1 MGVWLVYPFLGLQTD
16 MPDVIQLNL
25 DLRSIN
31 SEVYIFWLQAQGYK
45 INDEEY

>member
-1 MGVWLVYPFLGLQTD
+1 MDVWLVYPFLGLQRD
-16 MPDVIQLNL
+16 MPDVIQLNW
-25 DLRSIN
+25 DQRSIS

>member
-1 MGVWLVYPFLGLQTD
+1 MDVWLVYPFLGLQIG
-16 MPDVIQLNL
+16 MLDVIQLNL
-25 DLRSIN
+25 ELRSIS